1 MRTVAK
7 EPSEQQDRIT
17 DHGLRPA
24 STMRISKQES
34 SRNEAKQ
41 KGRLDALPN
50 DEGDKLEARS
60 SAAIRVAA
68 ALFSFGAFRVG
79 IFAN

>member
-1 MRTVAK
+1 MITWDRQKNRHSIVICTVGT
-7 EPSEQQDRIT
+7 PTWRFFCQY
-17 DHGLRPA
+17 P
-24 STMRISKQES
+24 
-34 SRNEAKQ
+34 RNEAKQ
-41 KGRLDALPN
+41 KGRLDAHPN